1 MNTVLKVVVAVAL
14 VAFLAYQIY
23 GFVQAL
29 KKRKHG
35 AKSSS
40 SHSEDNSSENK

>member
-1 MNTVLKVVVAVAL
+1 MNTVLKIVVAVAL
-14 VAFLAYQIY
+14 VAVLAYQIY

-35 AKSSS
+35 AKPSSS
-40 SHSEDNSSENK
+40 QSEEKPSENK